1 MSKTQLGVIF
11 GSRSCER
18 EVAIISAVQ
27 LMNHVNVEAYDV
39 IPVYISEQGVWYTGA
54 PLRKIETFR
63 HFNPDA
69 PGIERV
75 ELDMTAGSGAL
86 LATRP
91 GKGLFG
97 HPTRVMVARLEV
109 CLVVMHGLN
118 GEDGTLQGM
127 LELANLPYTSTGVAG
142 SAIGMD
148 KIMMKQFFRG
158 AGLPVLPGAW
168 FTRSRWEAAR
178 EQVLDEAEAQ
188 LGYPVFVKPANLGSS
203 IGVSRADHR
212 EGLADSLDLSQV
224 NLDMVLSLSSPV
236 VSIALLAMIESLLCG
251 ASASRMKD
259 EPFDANRELIAQGVG
274 NILLPF
280 FGGVPAT
287 AAIARTSVAIKS
299 GEQTRL
305 TGLFH
310 SLFLLLSMLLL
321 GGVMARLPLSALAGV
336 LMVTAWRM
344 NEWHGIRTIFSR
356 RIWTGIMQFSITMI
370 STVVFDLTVAIV
382 IGIVT
387 ALLMFVWNAARLRVE
402 IAPVEHERLVRLTR
416 MGAEVTDEQA
426 SGIQIAYING
436 SMFFANCGELKHRL
450 EDADYAGCE
459 RLILSMRG
467 VAAADISGVQ
477 TLMEVCQRLSQR
489 GLAVSVCGVQ
499 QNVRPFFDKVGLSE
513 QMGKAAFYANASE
526 ALIDAVAQEAA
537 ER

>member
-86 LATRP
+86 LSTRP

-178 EQVLDEAEAQ
+178 EQVLDEVEAQ

-212 EGLADSLDLSQV
+212 EGLADSLDLAFDYDRRV
-224 NLDMVLSLSSPV
+224 LVEKGLDRPIELNCSVLGYDDEVEASPIEMPISAEKFLDFKEKYLASGGSKGMASLHRVLPAPIPEELRDRLQQLSCDIFRMLDCKGV
-236 VSIALLAMIESLLCG
+236 VRIDYMWDRATEDVFITEINTIPGSLAFYLWE
-251 ASASRMKD
+251 
-259 EPFDANRELIAQGVG
+259 N
-274 NILLPF
+274 
-280 FGGVPAT
+280 
-287 AAIARTSVAIKS
+287 
-299 GEQTRL
+299 
-305 TGLFH
+305 
-310 SLFLLLSMLLL
+310 
-321 GGVMARLPLSALAGV
+321 AGV
-336 LMVTAWRM
+336 K
-344 NEWHGIRTIFSR
+344 
-356 RIWTGIMQFSITMI
+356 
-370 STVVFDLTVAIV
+370 
-382 IGIVT
+382 
-387 ALLMFVWNAARLRVE
+387 
-402 IAPVEHERLVRLTR
+402 
-416 MGAEVTDEQA
+416 
-426 SGIQIAYING
+426 Y
-436 SMFFANCGELKHRL
+436 
-450 EDADYAGCE
+450 
-459 RLILSMRG
+459 
-467 VAAADISGVQ
+467 Q
-477 TLMEVCQRLSQR
+477 TLIDCMVRCARRAHEDKNSRNYAFTSDILKN
-489 GLAVSVCGVQ
+489 VSLGA
-499 QNVRPFFDKVGLSE
+499 KGAKGAKGSKGSKL
-513 QMGKAAFYANASE
+513 
-526 ALIDAVAQEAA
+526 
-537 ER
+537 

>member
-178 EQVLDEAEAQ
+178 EQVLDEVEAQ

-212 EGLADSLDLSQV
+212 EGLADSLDLAFDYDRRV
-224 NLDMVLSLSSPV
+224 LVEKGLDRPIELNCSVLGYDDEVEASPIEMPISAEKFLDFKEKYLASGGSKGMASLHRVLPAPIPEELRDRLQQLSCDIFRMLDCKGV
-236 VSIALLAMIESLLCG
+236 VRIDYMWDRATEDVFITEINTIPGSLAFYLWE
-251 ASASRMKD
+251 
-259 EPFDANRELIAQGVG
+259 N
-274 NILLPF
+274 
-280 FGGVPAT
+280 
-287 AAIARTSVAIKS
+287 
-299 GEQTRL
+299 
-305 TGLFH
+305 
-310 SLFLLLSMLLL
+310 
-321 GGVMARLPLSALAGV
+321 AGV
-336 LMVTAWRM
+336 K
-344 NEWHGIRTIFSR
+344 
-356 RIWTGIMQFSITMI
+356 
-370 STVVFDLTVAIV
+370 
-382 IGIVT
+382 
-387 ALLMFVWNAARLRVE
+387 
-402 IAPVEHERLVRLTR
+402 
-416 MGAEVTDEQA
+416 
-426 SGIQIAYING
+426 Y
-436 SMFFANCGELKHRL
+436 
-450 EDADYAGCE
+450 
-459 RLILSMRG
+459 
-467 VAAADISGVQ
+467 Q
-477 TLMEVCQRLSQR
+477 TLIDRMVRCARRAHEDKNSRNYAFTSDILKN
-489 GLAVSVCGVQ
+489 VSLGA
-499 QNVRPFFDKVGLSE
+499 KGAKGAKGSKGSKL
-513 QMGKAAFYANASE
+513 
-526 ALIDAVAQEAA
+526 
-537 ER
+537 